1 MTATPVVPCWTLQ
14 NTSRKGGSTIK
25 PKGVCFGI
33 HPIIN
38 QLKQEIMEKFRFKQD
53 VKITVWVRQ
62 SFEIEAENKEEV
74 LEKVEQFKT
83 VDVTSEIDNVECE
96 TLWDTQE
103 LMWPEENDNQC
114 TIELYDDHGNLIGKN
129 AD

>member
-1 MTATPVVPCWTLQ
+1 
-14 NTSRKGGSTIK
+14 
-25 PKGVCFGI
+25 
-33 HPIIN
+33 
-38 QLKQEIMEKFRFKQD
+38 MEKFRFKQD
-53 VKITVWVRQ
+53 IKLTVWVRQ
-62 SFEIEAENKEEV
+62 SFTIEAENKEEA

-103 LMWPEENDNQC
+103 LMWPEENGGMC
-114 TIELYDDHGNLIGKN
+114 TIELYDEHDNLIGKN

>member
-1 MTATPVVPCWTLQ
+1 M
-14 NTSRKGGSTIK
+14 K
-25 PKGVCFGI
+25 
-33 HPIIN
+33 
-38 QLKQEIMEKFRFKQD
+38 KFRFKQD
-53 VKITVWVRQ
+53 VKLTVWVRQ
-62 SFEIEAENKEEV
+62 SFRIEAENKEEA

-103 LMWPEENDNQC
+103 LMWPEENGGMC
-114 TIELYDDHGNLIGKN
+114 TIELYDEHDNLIGKN

>member
-1 MTATPVVPCWTLQ
+1 
-14 NTSRKGGSTIK
+14 
-25 PKGVCFGI
+25 
-33 HPIIN
+33 
-38 QLKQEIMEKFRFKQD
+38 MEKFRFKQD
-53 VKITVWVRQ
+53 VKVTVWIRQ
-62 SFEIEAENKEEV
+62 SFTIEAENKEEA

-103 LMWPEENDNQC
+103 LMWPEENGGMC
-114 TIELYDDHGNLIGKN
+114 TIELYDEHDNLIGKN